1 MSPIARP
8 ESVGSRRGRRIAILL
23 VVLLLIGLPLY
34 LWPLHGGIEGLP
46 GATALSGAPPDPRSA
61 KAVAQLPADVWAELM
76 GHGRPPAPS
85 SGGPKVHD
93 NLTRITPHEEGDGN
107 GSLGSGGG
115 PAVFPRLDAGSTPPL
130 IALLAD
136 GGAGSG
142 GDSSGGASSDSTSSS
157 SGASPSGGGAG
168 GQGGS
173 GWSSPF
179 LGGVGP
185 FSGGGGPG
193 GDDGSAP
200 PTFIADPGPDDPPM
214 PTPEPGTLLLVGS
227 NLALI
232 GAIAWRC
239 LRRREEREPSG

>member
-93 NLTRITPHEEGDGN
+93 NLTRITPHEAGDGN

-168 GQGGS
+168 G
-173 GWSSPF
+173 
-179 LGGVGP
+179 
-185 FSGGGGPG
+185 
-193 GDDGSAP
+193 DDGSAP